1 MKEKENGVLSVRDSS
16 SKTKTTTT
24 SRYMF
29 KSISRTYRSVSAKEA
44 SLLYDSKSTLQI
56 KIADTAFHMKE
67 LMCECK
73 IHSLAPSALTV
84 SDSKTLIIN
93 CKWFL
98 F

>member
-1 MKEKENGVLSVRDSS
+1 VSIRDTS
-16 SKTKTTTT
+16 SKTK
-24 SRYMF
+24 S
-29 KSISRTYRSVSAKEA
+29 KSAGVKEA
-44 SLLYDSKSTLQI
+44 TMLYDSKSSLQI

-93 CKWFL
+93 CEL
-98 F
+98 FFKYFSF